1 MFLKL
6 THFLSIIFICYASQ
20 LTAQQSDV
28 VSVAVVD
35 FEQSGISE
43 LEVQT
48 LTQRFSSELQNTAKA
63 ILVDRDVLIS
73 QIASAG
79 YSPSSCKA
87 VECVLKAIGDT
98 LGVQYIITGSVKKNK
113 KRYTLNA
120 VFTNVATGS
129 EEQIIKTNYNG
140 PVDGM
145 VVELE
150 IMAWNIM
157 NQTPPE
163 SLFAKRKGKTRTRV
177 RRPNV
182 KTSLGALA
190 RASVIPGWGHYYAD
204 QSGRGLMFYSA
215 EVVALSL
222 GYLAYLDYD
231 RAYGKVDLYFKK
243 YKAETDEELLQ
254 YYKGKTQEA
263 EDAMIRKNNT
273 LITMFRAAAAIHALN
288 MVDAY
293 MLDITPEPFGK
304 KTTLGLGFDP
314 IISQPQLRFSIAL
327 D

>member
-6 THFLSIIFICYASQ
+6 THFLSIIFICYDSQ
-20 LTAQQSDV
+20 LTAQQSDI

-87 VECVLKAIGDT
+87 AECVLKAIGDT

-157 NQTPPE
+157 N
-163 SLFAKRKGKTRTRV
+163 
-177 RRPNV
+177 
-182 KTSLGALA
+182 
-190 RASVIPGWGHYYAD
+190 
-204 QSGRGLMFYSA
+204 
-215 EVVALSL
+215 LSL
-222 GYLAYLDYD
+222 
-231 RAYGKVDLYFKK
+231 
-243 YKAETDEELLQ
+243 
-254 YYKGKTQEA
+254 
-263 EDAMIRKNNT
+263 
-273 LITMFRAAAAIHALN
+273 IH
-288 MVDAY
+288 
-293 MLDITPEPFGK
+293 I
-304 KTTLGLGFDP
+304 
-314 IISQPQLRFSIAL
+314 
-327 D
+327 